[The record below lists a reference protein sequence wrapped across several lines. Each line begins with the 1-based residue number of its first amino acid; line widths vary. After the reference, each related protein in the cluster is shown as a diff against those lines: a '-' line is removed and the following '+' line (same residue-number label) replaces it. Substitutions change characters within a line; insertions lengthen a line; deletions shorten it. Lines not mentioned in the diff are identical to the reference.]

1 MLRCLQVRK
10 AKQLNSVIRAG
21 NQQPSTSRFH
31 FTMTTA
37 VPSLFVKG
45 VAYTI
50 LPRSCVFNV
59 TALRETGWSDKLS
72 ELLEETLLEMQRLV
86 EMDWP
91 PDSKL

>member
-1 MLRCLQVRK
+1 
-10 AKQLNSVIRAG
+10 
-21 NQQPSTSRFH
+21 
-31 FTMTTA
+31 
-37 VPSLFVKG
+37 LFVKG
-45 VAYTI
+45 VAYAI